1 MPTASIKSDV
11 HGMRPGATG
20 RDREMTPER
29 SSQRARDQ
37 KRPATRELAHD
48 ASVDRAHRVLGAD
61 QTAELASRVL
71 LRWSSPT
78 AHNKENQ
85 MLNATSLAFA
95 TASSFDSIDGC
106 LLASVI
112 GGQGQQQP
120 ARPQQ
125 QQPAQPQPN
134 FMQRWGR
141 NMQTGGEY
149 AMAAGAVGT
158 AVPVLGETGIPEGV
172 AAGGGAS
179 WLLGKGIEGVGSLF
193 NH

>member
-1 MPTASIKSDV
+1 MLD
-11 HGMRPGATG
+11 AT
-20 RDREMTPER
+20 
-29 SSQRARDQ
+29 
-37 KRPATRELAHD
+37 
-48 ASVDRAHRVLGAD
+48 
-61 QTAELASRVL
+61 
-71 LRWSSPT
+71 
-78 AHNKENQ
+78 
-85 MLNATSLAFA
+85 FA

-106 LLASVI
+106 FLAGVL
-112 GGQGQQQP
+112 GGQGQQQAP
-120 ARPQQ
+120 RP

-193 NH
+193 NR

>member
-1 MPTASIKSDV
+1 
-11 HGMRPGATG
+11 
-20 RDREMTPER
+20 
-29 SSQRARDQ
+29 
-37 KRPATRELAHD
+37 
-48 ASVDRAHRVLGAD
+48 VLGDD
-61 QTAELASRVL
+61 QTGELASRVL
-71 LRWSSPT
+71 LRCSSPT
-78 AHNKENQ
+78 AHNKENL
-85 MLNATSLAFA
+85 MLDVAFA

-106 LLASVI
+106 LLSGVL
-112 GGQGQQQP
+112 GGQGPAQPRPQQQQP
-120 ARPQQ
+120 

-193 NH
+193 NR

>member
-1 MPTASIKSDV
+1 
-11 HGMRPGATG
+11 
-20 RDREMTPER
+20 
-29 SSQRARDQ
+29 
-37 KRPATRELAHD
+37 
-48 ASVDRAHRVLGAD
+48 VLGDD

-71 LRWSSPT
+71 LRCSSPT
-78 AHNKENQ
+78 AHNKEIQ

-95 TASSFDSIDGC
+95 TASSFDSIEGC
-106 LLASVI
+106 LLSGVL
-112 GGQGQQQP
+112 GGQGPAQPRPQQQP
-120 ARPQQ
+120 

-193 NH
+193 NR

>member
-1 MPTASIKSDV
+1 
-11 HGMRPGATG
+11 
-20 RDREMTPER
+20 
-29 SSQRARDQ
+29 
-37 KRPATRELAHD
+37 
-48 ASVDRAHRVLGAD
+48 
-61 QTAELASRVL
+61 
-71 LRWSSPT
+71 
-78 AHNKENQ
+78 

-120 ARPQQ
+120 AQPRPQPQ
-125 QQPAQPQPN
+125 QPAQPAQPQPN

-141 NMQTGGEY
+141 NMQSGGEY

-158 AVPVLGETGIPEGV
+158 VVPGLGETGIPEGV

-179 WLLGKGIEGVGSLF
+179 WLLGKGIEGVGSWF

>member
-1 MPTASIKSDV
+1 MHIAISVSANV
-11 HGMRPGATG
+11 
-20 RDREMTPER
+20 
-29 SSQRARDQ
+29 SSL
-37 KRPATRELAHD
+37 E
-48 ASVDRAHRVLGAD
+48 
-61 QTAELASRVL
+61 
-71 LRWSSPT
+71 
-78 AHNKENQ
+78 
-85 MLNATSLAFA
+85 
-95 TASSFDSIDGC
+95 SIDAA
-106 LLASVI
+106 LLFGVI

-120 ARPQQ
+120 AQQPQQ
-125 QQPAQPQPN
+125 QQPAPQPQPN

-179 WLLGKGIEGVGSLF
+179 WLIGKGIEGIGSWF